1 MILSFFLF
9 LCYYIDINGDD
20 MMKSSKLID
29 IFKQGNMV
37 IPLYFLQHYKEF
49 KLELGEFIFLMY
61 LYNLGDKFLF
71 DPEKFGNDLNIE
83 LMDVMNYVGIL
94 TDKHFI
100 RVEVLKNE
108 KGLMEEVVILD
119 DFFSKLSMITIDE
132 VNNTSNSENTN
143 IFEIIEKEFGRT
155 LSPIE
160 YEIIKAWLD
169 SGFSEVLIKEAI
181 KEATM
186 NNVSNLRYIDKILFE
201 WNKSG
206 IKTADDVEKNRK
218 KRNAAREKQD
228 ENIDMDIIDYNW
240 FDDDE

>member
-1 MILSFFLF
+1 
-9 LCYYIDINGDD
+9 

-37 IPLYFLQHYKEF
+37 IPLYFLQHYKDF
-49 KLELGEFIFLMY
+49 KLNLEEFIFLMY
-61 LYNLGDKFLF
+61 LYNLGNKYIF
-71 DPEKFGNDLNIE
+71 DPGKFGNDLNIE
-83 LMDVMNYVGIL
+83 LMDVMNYVSVL
-94 TDKHFI
+94 TDKHFM

-119 DFFSKLSMITIDE
+119 EFYNKLSMITIDE
-132 VNNTSNSENTN
+132 VNNTSNSEDSNV
-143 IFEIIEKEFGRT
+143 FEIIEKEFGRT

-169 SGFSEVLIKEAI
+169 SGFSEELIKEAI

-201 WNKSG
+201 WSKAG
-206 IKTADDVEKNRK
+206 IKTSQDVEKNRK
-218 KRNAAREKQD
+218 KRNENRDKQD

-240 FDDDE
+240 FDDDDE